1 MSALL
6 ALTPFLEPLPDAQ
19 HWLWVLVL
27 PMALGV
33 ALSYK
38 AIRTKDL
45 ARYPRDVASMTL
57 QIVAA
62 VVGIAVGLH
71 LLVVVLLPYLPAE

>member
-6 ALTPFLEPLPDAQ
+6 AWTPFLEPLPDAQ
-19 HWLWVLVL
+19 HWWWVLVL

>member
-6 ALTPFLEPLPDAQ
+6 AWTPFLEPLPGAQ
-19 HWLWVLVL
+19 HWWWVLVL

-38 AIRTKDL
+38 AIRTKEL
-45 ARYPRDVASMTL
+45 ARYPREVVAMTL

-62 VVGIAVGLH
+62 VVGIAIGLH
-71 LLVVVLLPYLPAE
+71 LVVVVLLPYLPVE

>member
-6 ALTPFLEPLPDAQ
+6 AWTPFLEPLPGAQ
-19 HWLWVLVL
+19 HWWWVLVL

-38 AIRTKDL
+38 AIRTREL
-45 ARYPRDVASMTL
+45 AHYPREVVAMTL

-62 VVGIAVGLH
+62 VVGIAIGLH
-71 LLVVVLLPYLPAE
+71 LVVVVLLPYLPVE

>member
-6 ALTPFLEPLPDAQ
+6 AWTPFLEPLPDAQ
-19 HWLWVLVL
+19 HWWWVLVL

-62 VVGIAVGLH
+62 VVVIAVGLH